1 MQTGVSVG
9 RDTAGFVGMNV
20 GVGNMGLSMMQLK
33 ATRIVASVRKKRKY
47 FFISLLLNDLF
58 DPSHLPIHQA
68 DLDAVRMIWR
78 LGENILDDAF
88 GQFACA
94 LILFQDDQHGH
105 AGFDAGAGLS
115 VHPVTPA
122 SIFQIQG
129 IPEYH

>member
-1 MQTGVSVG
+1 M
-9 RDTAGFVGMNV
+9 AGFVGMGG
-20 GVGNMGLSMMQLK
+20 GVGNIGPGMPQLK
-33 ATRIVASVRKKRKY
+33 AINTIANARKKGRCL
-47 FFISLLLNDLF
+47 FISSLLHDLF
-58 DPSHLPIHQA
+58 DSSHLPIHQA

-115 VHPVTPA
+115 VHPVIPA